1 MLIFLDLET
10 TGLEANDTI
19 CSIAILDAKNQK
31 YYYELINEG
40 KKIPPQASSIHHI
53 TNEMLKDKPKFQE
66 SKIYKFLH
74 DNNHV
79 ENTIVAHNVQFCI
92 QKLALAGLIWR
103 GGVIDTLRVTKH
115 LIPECELF
123 SLQVLRYEL
132 KLYKQEREEKEFF
145 GIKNALFAHNAL
157 ADAIVVKLL
166 FTYLLELSS
175 EDEMKELSF
184 KNVLLNKFTFG
195 KYKGKYIEEISMN
208 DRGYLEWMLSATDI
222 DEDIK
227 YSINYYLRGQ
237 NENCC

>member
-1 MLIFLDLET
+1 VLIFLDLET

-53 TNEMLKDKPKFQE
+53 TNEMLKDKPKFKE

-79 ENTIVAHNVQFCI
+79 ENTIVAHNVQFSI
-92 QKLALAGLIWR
+92 QKLALAGLIWK

-132 KLYKQEREEKEFF
+132 KLYKQEREEKEYF
-145 GIKNALFAHNAL
+145 GIKNALYAHHAL
-157 ADAIVVKLL
+157 SDAIVTKLL

-175 EDEMKELSF
+175 EESMEELSF
-184 KNVLLNKFTFG
+184 KNVLIDKFTFG
-195 KYKGKYIEEISMN
+195 KYKGKYIEEISMK
-208 DRGYLEWMLSATDI
+208 DRAYLEWMLHATDI

-227 YSINYYLRGQ
+227 YSINHYLRG
-237 NENCC
+237 